1 MSIVCAQPRWLCDW
15 HLVGHLIFCLM
26 WFWKLVRHLALSKA
40 LWEGAQDQSEDVRRA
55 AAGQLGR
62 VEACHTASQQIT
74 SIIFNLKI
82 QEDRSRVRQNIQTSC
97 SWAQRALQLC
107 RFGTLCKQRLPRGI
121 VGHGC
126 IQRCDLSLLQGS
138 RHPSTDIDF
147 LLGGFRTHGV
157 WSFDG
162 FCLKWAWHAWFST
175 RLCSE
180 FPCSTTIHYCRT

>member
-1 MSIVCAQPRWLCDW
+1 MPNLQAELCRSCVLSLDGYAIDIW
-15 HLVGHLIFCLM
+15 SAM

-97 SWAQRALQLC
+97 S
-107 RFGTLCKQRLPRGI
+107 
-121 VGHGC
+121 
-126 IQRCDLSLLQGS
+126 
-138 RHPSTDIDF
+138 
-147 LLGGFRTHGV
+147 
-157 WSFDG
+157 
-162 FCLKWAWHAWFST
+162 
-175 RLCSE
+175 
-180 FPCSTTIHYCRT
+180 